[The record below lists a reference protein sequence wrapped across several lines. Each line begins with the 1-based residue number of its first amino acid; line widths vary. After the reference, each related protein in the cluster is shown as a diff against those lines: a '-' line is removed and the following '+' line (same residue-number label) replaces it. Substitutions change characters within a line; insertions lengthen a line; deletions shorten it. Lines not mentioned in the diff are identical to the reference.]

1 MVGNLKACPGD
12 ADFFRLDIPADT
24 EVQLSALFDAKRAPL
39 SLKHHPEDGAEMK
52 SSPNKEGLALSFPKS
67 DSPQSVLISVETVSD
82 DENNYMLRWS
92 PASTRRR

>member
-52 SSPNKEGLALSFPKS
+52 SSLNKRGAGTHSQRAIHPKAFS
-67 DSPQSVLISVETVSD
+67 YRSRLLVTMKTITC
-82 DENNYMLRWS
+82 
-92 PASTRRR
+92 